1 MYQHHVSER
10 DNIQGGLFQ
19 GFSPRHVQGG
29 SRTPSVLP
37 AAIVLFPSHPHN
49 FSSCSAVLPAVSI
62 LCIFF
67 IESDFSITL
76 EGLKKNNKKTLNPL
90 HMLVRAAFKKQRSWI
105 WWGFTHHVMP
115 SLAASGDGIHQSK
128 ISVFG
133 FFLKEIKWASAPSIH
148 SCVCCT
154 YTWCFCVKK
163 ASLLRLRKCLGWIFL
178 QTLAQTHTWTRMN
191 WLGFGGWGVQRSRL
205 PHDILWYELRCANSD
220 ECDVFCCVQKVF
232 CGRDTEGFVTWP
244 ECVSLTGRF
253 KRCYKPSSLE
263 YAMFNSGL
271 SCSCI

>member
-1 MYQHHVSER
+1 MLRLRNSA
-10 DNIQGGLFQ
+10 L
-19 GFSPRHVQGG
+19 GFDE
-29 SRTPSVLP
+29 VL
-37 AAIVLFPSHPHN
+37 H
-49 FSSCSAVLPAVSI
+49 
-62 LCIFF
+62 
-67 IESDFSITL
+67 ITWCRRWL
-76 EGLKKNNKKTLNPL
+76 QVVMGYIKVR
-90 HMLVRAAFKKQRSWI
+90 LVCL
-105 WWGFTHHVMP
+105 V
-115 SLAASGDGIHQSK
+115 
-128 ISVFG
+128 

-220 ECDVFCCVQKVF
+220 ECDVVCCVQKVF

-244 ECVSLTGRF
+244 KCVSLTGRF